1 MIRKTGKNSF
11 FIPFQLK
18 NTLSKIAKFS
28 LSCTR
33 DPSPTP
39 GYCQFI
45 FNPSKPYFLMWID
58 SNIFHL
64 KKRHFTYLIKVKT
77 LSMKALRLS
86 GLSAMSEYFPD
97 PSFPPPMAIKTFSFG
112 FFFFKL
118 TTFLYWPALCTKIFQ
133 QKISLKLKV
142 VHI

>member
-33 DPSPTP
+33 DPSPNP

-86 GLSAMSEYFPD
+86 GLSAMSEYFPGSSSD
-97 PSFPPPMAIKTFSFG
+97 PPMAIETFSFG
-112 FFFFKL
+112 FFSFNL
-118 TTFLYWPALCTKIFQ
+118 TTFLYWPARC
-133 QKISLKLKV
+133 QKYFDRKL
-142 VHI
+142 I